1 MPEKGWFSKAISN
14 GRVQVQ
20 TKAQAFFK
28 SLPQPVAKAFRYIVA
43 NRRWVYAVGFI
54 GAGIYAGSWLEE
66 KNAFLDLR
74 YGVHQF
80 TQQLGSKLRGDLYD
94 HNTVVVL
101 IEDDIYWKDSYEGRR
116 PINQQNLAELITK
129 LNEYNPRVIALDFD
143 LRSPMPDGSVIQYPR
158 YAEETGKLA
167 DAVKAITTS
176 NNGRTKVVLPKT
188 LGYDGPSW
196 IMESDTYD
204 GRDLGTPH
212 FGYIVLNDDYRII
225 PASVKLKDGSRF
237 YSFSQAIVRAFDIT
251 GKALRF
257 DQEDG
262 SPTYAG
268 PYLEEDDFIQYSA
281 GNVLDPT
288 SSIQAELPDKLS
300 GKIVIVGGAWNRY
313 AYGRGPRI
321 DERTTPADTAPAVFL
336 HANWVES
343 ILQQRAAKPVAH
355 WIAIAL
361 EVVVGFFG
369 YAVFTYRMRWYWKA
383 IYLVS
388 LAAFWLIVA
397 YVSAQNLGLFF
408 DPLTPTLVGVGKA
421 AYEEIHEWY
430 KDAKKYREQHE
441 SSKFVAKKE
450 VANAA

>member
-1 MPEKGWFSKAISN
+1 M
-14 GRVQVQ
+14 
-20 TKAQAFFK
+20 
-28 SLPQPVAKAFRYIVA
+28 
-43 NRRWVYAVGFI
+43 
-54 GAGIYAGSWLEE
+54 
-66 KNAFLDLR
+66 
-74 YGVHQF
+74 
-80 TQQLGSKLRGDLYD
+80 
-94 HNTVVVL
+94 
-101 IEDDIYWKDSYEGRR
+101 
-116 PINQQNLAELITK
+116 
-129 LNEYNPRVIALDFD
+129 
-143 LRSPMPDGSVIQYPR
+143 
-158 YAEETGKLA
+158 
-167 DAVKAITTS
+167 
-176 NNGRTKVVLPKT
+176 
-188 LGYDGPSW
+188 
-196 IMESDTYD
+196 
-204 GRDLGTPH
+204 
-212 FGYIVLNDDYRII
+212 
-225 PASVKLKDGSRF
+225 
-237 YSFSQAIVRAFDIT
+237 
-251 GKALRF
+251 
-257 DQEDG
+257 
-262 SPTYAG
+262 
-268 PYLEEDDFIQYSA
+268 
-281 GNVLDPT
+281 
-288 SSIQAELPDKLS
+288 
-300 GKIVIVGGAWNRY
+300 IVGGAWNRY